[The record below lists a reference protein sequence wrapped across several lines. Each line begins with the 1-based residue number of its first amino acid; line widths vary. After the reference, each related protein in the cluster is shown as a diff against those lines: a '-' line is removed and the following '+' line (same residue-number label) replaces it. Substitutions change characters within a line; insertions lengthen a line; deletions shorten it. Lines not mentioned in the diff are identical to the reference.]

1 MREIKAGEYYRHFKG
16 GQYQVTAIARDANT
30 EEKVVVYQALYGE
43 EEFWV
48 RPYEEFASEVDREK
62 YPDAEQTWRFEKI
75 EEPQQMNPLLLR
87 FLEAE
92 SYRDKLELFQA
103 WEAYV
108 DEQLEKGKNVI
119 LEIEIQGA
127 LKVREKRPDTLL
139 LFVTPPNGDELKNRL
154 TGRGTE
160 TQEVIEA
167 RLSRASEEAE
177 GVEAYDYL
185 LINDE
190 LDICVEELHEII
202 RSEHRRLTRQQNIE
216 KIAKIREEL
225 QKFRKGEK

>member
-30 EEKVVVYQALYGE
+30 EEKLVVYQALYGE

-92 SYRDKLELFQA
+92 SYRDKLELFQEWSA
-103 WEAYV
+103 LLSAGLPM
-108 DEQLEKGKNVI
+108 DEVFRLLARHGGKRRQVMCRF
-119 LEIEIQGA
+119 L
-127 LKVREKRPDTLL
+127 
-139 LFVTPPNGDELKNRL
+139 
-154 TGRGTE
+154 
-160 TQEVIEA
+160 
-167 RLSRASEEAE
+167 EEAVLSGLTLSEAMEEE
-177 GVEAYDYL
+177 GSFSSLTIA
-185 LINDE
+185 LIHTGEESGRLADE
-190 LDICVEELHEII
+190 LDVLA
-202 RSEHRRLTRQQNIE
+202 SWL
-216 KIAKIREEL
+216 L
-225 QKFRKGEK
+225 L

>member
-87 FLEAE
+87 PMWTSSFWRASRCLWI
-92 SYRDKLELFQA
+92 SHWDRVLS
-103 WEAYV
+103 
-108 DEQLEKGKNVI
+108 GIN
-119 LEIEIQGA
+119 
-127 LKVREKRPDTLL
+127 
-139 LFVTPPNGDELKNRL
+139 
-154 TGRGTE
+154 TGR
-160 TQEVIEA
+160 
-167 RLSRASEEAE
+167 
-177 GVEAYDYL
+177 
-185 LINDE
+185 
-190 LDICVEELHEII
+190 
-202 RSEHRRLTRQQNIE
+202 
-216 KIAKIREEL
+216 
-225 QKFRKGEK
+225 F

>member
-1 MREIKAGEYYRHFKG
+1 MTLWESWNMLIEWTFIFRKRKEEFAVREIKAGEYYRHFKG

-103 WEAYV
+103 WEAYA
-108 DEQLEKGKNVI
+108 DEQL
-119 LEIEIQGA
+119 LESIA
-127 LKVREKRPDTLL
+127 V
-139 LFVTPPNGDELKNRL
+139 
-154 TGRGTE
+154 
-160 TQEVIEA
+160 
-167 RLSRASEEAE
+167 S
-177 GVEAYDYL
+177 
-185 LINDE
+185 
-190 LDICVEELHEII
+190 LDITLGHGSVKEKYREILNCLKTM
-202 RSEHRRLTRQQNIE
+202 EHFETDR
-216 KIAKIREEL
+216 
-225 QKFRKGEK
+225 FR

>member
-48 RPYEEFASEVDREK
+48 RPYDEFASEVDREK

-75 EEPQQMNPLLLR
+75 EENTDLNPMLLR

-103 WEAYV
+103 WDGCV
-108 DEQLEKGKNVI
+108 DGQL
-119 LEIEIQGA
+119 LESIA
-127 LKVREKRPDTLL
+127 V
-139 LFVTPPNGDELKNRL
+139 
-154 TGRGTE
+154 
-160 TQEVIEA
+160 
-167 RLSRASEEAE
+167 S
-177 GVEAYDYL
+177 
-185 LINDE
+185 
-190 LDICVEELHEII
+190 LDITLGQGTVRDKYREILNCLKTM
-202 RSEHRRLTRQQNIE
+202 EHFETDRLR
-216 KIAKIREEL
+216 
-225 QKFRKGEK
+225 